1 MKILKNRGFW
11 FLFLLPFLGLSYYV
25 AFVQSELYE
34 SSSTILIKDLK
45 SPAMP
50 TNMITTLLP
59 NNANSNMQD
68 SKLIEKYIYSMEMFN
83 KIDKKFKLKAHYMSR
98 DIDFLQ
104 RKYPFSTSADFLN
117 LYRKRVI
124 INYDVASNTLDI
136 SFLHTNAK
144 RAKEILEFIISE
156 AEKMLNL
163 FNRDNGDKILK
174 FLKKQEQHNKEIL
187 FASIEEL
194 LNYQNRHRTIDP
206 SIDIKSKSKI
216 ISKLE
221 QEIIQKE
228 LQYSKLKQYMNSSTI
243 DMRSLKSEIQTLKN
257 KLNSIRNSL
266 SGISKDELN
275 KNLFEFE
282 RLKSNVE
289 FNKERYRQTLIQLDL
304 AMIQATQN
312 AKNFI
317 IITKP
322 TLSDSYSYPNKFK
335 NILTIFMALFMIYG
349 IVSMIYAIIK
359 DHRD

>member
-1 MKILKNRGFW
+1 MKILKSRGFW
-11 FLFLLPFLGLSYYV
+11 FLFLIPFLGLSYYV
-25 AFVQSELYE
+25 GFVESELYE
-34 SSSTILIKDLK
+34 SSSIILIKDLK
-45 SPAMP
+45 SPTMP

-59 NNANSNMQD
+59 NANSNMQD
-68 SKLIEKYIYSMEMFN
+68 SKLIEKYIYSIEMFN
-83 KIDKKFKLKAHYMSR
+83 KIDRKFKLKEHYMSR

-104 RKYPFSTSADFLN
+104 RKYSFSTSADFFK
-117 LYRKRVI
+117 LYKKRVI
-124 INYDVASNTLDI
+124 INYDVTSDTLDI

-144 RAKEILEFIISE
+144 IAKEILEFIILE
-156 AEKMLNL
+156 AEKRLNM
-163 FNRDNGDKILK
+163 FDRDSGDKILK
-174 FLKKQEQHNKEIL
+174 FIKKQEKTNKKIL
-187 FASIEEL
+187 FSSIQEL
-194 LNYQNRHRTIDP
+194 LNYQNRHKTIDP

-228 LQYSKLKQYMNSSTI
+228 LKYSKLKQYMNSSTI
-243 DMRSLKSEIQTLKN
+243 EIRSLKAEIKTLKN
-257 KLNSIRNSL
+257 KLNSIKSSL
-266 SGISKDELN
+266 SGINKNELN

-322 TLSDSYSYPNKFK
+322 TLSDSYSQPDKLK
-335 NILTIFMALFMIYG
+335 NIITIFMALFMIYG
-349 IVSMIYAIIK
+349 ILSMIYAIIK

>member
-1 MKILKNRGFW
+1 MRILKSRGFW
-11 FLFLLPFLGLSYYV
+11 FLFLIPFLGLSYYV
-25 AFVQSELYE
+25 AFVESELYE

-45 SPAMP
+45 SPTMP

-59 NNANSNMQD
+59 NANSNMQD
-68 SKLIEKYIYSMEMFN
+68 SKLIEKYIYSIEMFN
-83 KIDKKFKLKAHYMSR
+83 KIDRKFKLKEHYMSR

-104 RKYPFSTSADFLN
+104 RKYSFSTSADFFK
-117 LYRKRVI
+117 LYKKRVI
-124 INYDVASNTLDI
+124 INYDVTSDTLDI

-144 RAKEILEFIISE
+144 IAKEILEFIILE
-156 AEKMLNL
+156 AEKRLNM
-163 FNRDNGDKILK
+163 FDRDSGDKILK
-174 FLKKQEQHNKEIL
+174 FIKKQEKTNKKIL
-187 FASIEEL
+187 FSSIQEL
-194 LNYQNRHRTIDP
+194 LNYQNRHKTIDP

-228 LQYSKLKQYMNSSTI
+228 LKYSKLKQYMNSSTI
-243 DMRSLKSEIQTLKN
+243 EIRSLKAEIKTLKN
-257 KLNSIRNSL
+257 KLNSIKSRL
-266 SGISKDELN
+266 SGINKNELN

-322 TLSDSYSYPNKFK
+322 TLSDSYSQPDKLK
-335 NILTIFMALFMIYG
+335 NIITIFMALFMIYG
-349 IVSMIYAIIK
+349 ILSMIYAIIK